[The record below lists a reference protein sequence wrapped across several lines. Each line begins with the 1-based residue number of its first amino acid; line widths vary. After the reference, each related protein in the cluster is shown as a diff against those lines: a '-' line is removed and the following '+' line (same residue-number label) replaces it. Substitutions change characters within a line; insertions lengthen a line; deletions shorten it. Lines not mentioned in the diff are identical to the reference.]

1 MCKRSFGEFVIAL
14 IAACFFF
21 ACSNSQSGRFDILIK
36 NGKIVNGS
44 GNPWFYGDVGIKDNT
59 IVAIGDLIGETAAT
73 IIDAE
78 GLVVSPGFIDMHTHC
93 DDGLNRSDSNAN
105 LNYLIQGTTTVRIGA
120 CGAGTNKIAETKA
133 AWEKQGIGTNAV
145 LLVGDG
151 PVRRA
156 AMGDD
161 LLRSPTPEEIEH
173 MQELVRQAMREG
185 AWGISTGLEYGGSNK
200 VVTTE
205 EVIAITQPVAEFE
218 GIYTSHIRDEA
229 ALILDAIKETI
240 RIGEETGV
248 PVNVTHIKAT
258 GKYNWGL
265 MKDAI
270 QLIKDARARGVMVTA
285 DQYPFIQGAPIDF
298 ITGLADIPADMEP
311 LAKLRKKMRSREIS
325 DEERKQVRQQYVV
338 ELQQALKDPA
348 KRECIKESTYEKRLE
363 NPSSVARWGWQDF
376 RIKVADKNAH
386 LVDKM
391 LVDIIKEQNR
401 DGFDVVADLIIDE
414 PDILF
419 AAGSQSDDD
428 MRYAMQQ
435 DWVMVSS
442 DGSAL
447 PIVKDMEKPVRG
459 HPRPFSSQAIVLRKY
474 VREENLLTLEN
485 AVRKMTSLPA
495 QFLKMKDR
503 GLLLVGYKA
512 DVAIFN
518 PETVRDNATYDN
530 ARQYATGVEY
540 VIVNGKISV
549 DKGKFNGSLNG
560 KVLLKQ

>member
-1 MCKRSFGEFVIAL
+1 MRKKGLIVFVIAFTAVC
-14 IAACFFF
+14 IFVTG
-21 ACSNSQSGRFDILIK
+21 SNLQNGRFEILIK
-36 NGKIVNGS
+36 NGKIINGS

-59 IVAIGDLIGETAAT
+59 IVAIGDLRGKTAAT
-73 IIDAE
+73 IIDAK
-78 GLVVSPGFIDMHTHC
+78 GLVVAPGFIDMHTHC
-93 DDGLNRSDSNAN
+93 DGGLGRSGANAN
-105 LNYLIQGTTTVRIGA
+105 LNYLIQGTTTVRTGA
-120 CGAGTNKIAETKA
+120 CGSGTNKIAQTKA

-145 LLVGDG
+145 LLVGNY
-151 PVRRA
+151 PIRLQV
-156 AMGDD
+156 MGDEQM
-161 LLRSPTPEEIEH
+161 RKPTQQEIRQ

-185 AWGISTGLEYGGSNK
+185 AWGISTGLEYSGYNK

-205 EVIAITQPVAEFE
+205 EVIAITRPVAEF
-218 GIYTSHIRDEA
+218 GGVYTSHMRDEA
-229 ALILDAIKETI
+229 ALILDAIRETI

-248 PVNVTHIKAT
+248 PVNCTHLKAT

-265 MKDAI
+265 MKDAVK
-270 QLIKDARARGVMVTA
+270 LINDARARGVMVTA
-285 DQYPFIQGAPIDF
+285 DQYPFLQGSPVQL

-311 LAKLRKKMRSREIS
+311 FAKLRKKIRSREIS
-325 DEERKQVRQQYVV
+325 DDERKQLRQQYVK
-338 ELQQALKDPA
+338 ELQKALKDPS
-348 KRECIKESTYEKRLE
+348 KRNRIKRSTYEKRPD

-376 RIKVADKNAH
+376 RIKVSDKNAH

-391 LVDIIKEQNR
+391 LVDIFKGQNR
-401 DGFDVVADLIIDE
+401 DGFDIVADLIIDE

-419 AAGSQSDDD
+419 ASGSQSADD

-442 DGSAL
+442 DGGAL
-447 PIVKDMEKPVRG
+447 PIVKDTDKPVRG
-459 HPRPFSSQAIVLRKY
+459 HPRQFSSQAIVLRKY

-503 GLLLVGYKA
+503 GLLLEGYKA

-540 VIVNGKISV
+540 VIVNGKVSV
-549 DKGKFNGSLNG
+549 DKGKFNGVLNG

>member
-1 MCKRSFGEFVIAL
+1 MCKRGFGVFVIA
-14 IAACFFF
+14 IATICCFV
-21 ACSNSQSGRFDILIK
+21 AGSNLQNNRFDILIK
-36 NGKIVNGS
+36 NGKIVNGT
-44 GNPWFYGDVGIKDNT
+44 GNPWFYGDVGINDNT
-59 IVAIGDLIGETAAT
+59 IVAIGDLSGKTAAT
-73 IIDAE
+73 IIDAD

-93 DDGLNRSDSNAN
+93 DDGLGRSGSNAN
-105 LNYLIQGTTTVRIGA
+105 LNYLIQGTTTVRTGS
-120 CGAGTNKIAETKA
+120 CGSGTYKIAETKA

-145 LLVGDG
+145 LLVGNI
-151 PVRRA
+151 PIRERIL
-156 AMGDD
+156 GDD
-161 LLRSPTPEEIEH
+161 QMREPTQEEVKQ

-185 AWGISTGLEYGGSNK
+185 AWGISTGLEYGGYNK

-205 EVIAITQPVAEFE
+205 EVIAITRPVAEFD
-218 GIYTSHIRDEA
+218 GVYTSHMRDEA
-229 ALILDAIKETI
+229 ALLLDAIKETI

-248 PVNVTHIKAT
+248 PVNCTHIKAT

-265 MKDAI
+265 MKDAVKFI
-270 QLIKDARARGVMVTA
+270 NDARARGLMVTA
-285 DQYPFIQGAPIDF
+285 DQYPFLQGSPIDM
-298 ITGLADIPADMEP
+298 ITGLADVPADMEP
-311 LAKLRKKMRSREIS
+311 FAQLQKKMWSREIS
-325 DEERKQVRQQYVV
+325 DDEREKTRQQYVA

-348 KRECIKESTYEKRLE
+348 KRKRIKESMYAERPD
-363 NPSSVARWGWQDF
+363 NPSAVARWGWQDF

-386 LVDKM
+386 LADKM
-391 LVDIIKEQNR
+391 LVDIFKGQNR
-401 DGFDVVADLIIDE
+401 DGFDIVADLIIDE

-419 AAGSQSDDD
+419 ASGSQSADD
-428 MRYAMQQ
+428 MRSAMQQ

-447 PIVKDMEKPVRG
+447 PIVKDTDKPVRG
-459 HPRPFSSQAIVLRKY
+459 HPRQFSSQAIVLRKY

-503 GLLLVGYKA
+503 GLLLEGYKA

-518 PETVRDNATYDN
+518 PETVRDNATYAD

-540 VIVNGKISV
+540 VIVNGKVSV
-549 DKGKFNGSLNG
+549 AQGKFNGALNG